1 MLNRSL
7 EIFRNFKN
15 KNKNFFVYTKII
27 GYNKVEVIKKIENK

>member
-1 MLNRSL
+1 MLSRSL

-15 KNKNFFVYTKII
+15 KNFFVYMKII